1 MTELRKIP
9 GPRHH
14 GAYPERGMDCRNA
27 IEPSYM
33 DHIDAGT
40 EDERK
45 LSAGELSDVMI
56 ALSNRA
62 SDEGWSMKE
71 ADAAIVAIA
80 SRRVAGS

>member
-14 GAYPERGMDCRNA
+14 GAYPERGMDCQNA
-27 IEPSYM
+27 IEPAYM

-62 SDEGWSMKE
+62 SHSGWATEE
-71 ADAAIVAIA
+71 ADAAIATIA
-80 SRRVAGS
+80 SQRVAGG